1 MPEPSLTNYIIAAIC
16 AFLLGIS
23 KSGIKGIAS
32 LIVTGLAL
40 VYGAKNSTGI
50 MMPLLLVGDIFAIT
64 YYKRHVQKVYIIKL
78 LPWMVLGVLLGVI
91 GGSYISERIF
101 KYGMALIVVFSVGLM
116 YYWENKKDK
125 TVPSHW
131 GFASSM
137 GLLAGFT
144 TMIGNLAGAFSNIYF
159 LAMRIPKNN
168 FIGTAAWLF
177 FLINSFKV
185 PFHIWS
191 WKTIN
196 SESIIISLKLIPFVI
211 MGLIAGIF
219 LVKKIEDENYRKLI
233 LLFTAIGG
241 FAILFN

>member
-1 MPEPSLTNYIIAAIC
+1 MEEISSLHFFIAAFC

-23 KSGIKGIAS
+23 KAGIKGIAS

-40 VYGAKNSTGI
+40 VYGAKESTGI
-50 MMPLLLVGDIFAIT
+50 LMPLLLVGDVFAIT
-64 YYKRHVQKVYIIKL
+64 YYKRHLQKKHLFKL
-78 LPWMVLGVLLGVI
+78 LPWMVIGVLIGVA
-91 GGSYISERIF
+91 GGTYISERVF
-101 KYGMALIVVFSVGLM
+101 KYGMASIILFSVALM

-125 TVPSHW
+125 TVPTHW
-131 GFASSM
+131 TFGGSM

-159 LAMRIPKNN
+159 LALRLPKNN

-177 FLINSFKV
+177 FLINAFKV

-191 WKTIN
+191 WETIN
-196 SESIIISLKLIPFVI
+196 KSSVIISLKLVPFVI
-211 MGLIAGIF
+211 IGLVMGVF
-219 LVKKIEDENYRKLI
+219 LVQKIENEHYRKLI

-241 FAILFN
+241 IAILFN

>member
-1 MPEPSLTNYIIAAIC
+1 MPEPSLLNYIIAAIC

>member
-1 MPEPSLTNYIIAAIC
+1 LLEVGILNFSLAAFC
-16 AFLLGIS
+16 AFLLGVS

-50 MMPLLLVGDIFAIT
+50 LMPLLLVGDVFAIT
-64 YYKRHVQKVYIIKL
+64 YYKRHVQKEYIVKM
-78 LPWMVLGVLLGVI
+78 LPWMVIGVLIGVV
-91 GGSYISERIF
+91 GGQYITESLF
-101 KYGMALIVVFSVGLM
+101 KYGMAIIILFSVGLM

-125 TVPSHW
+125 TIPSHW
-131 GFASSM
+131 TFASSM

-159 LAMRIPKNN
+159 LAMRLPKNN

-177 FLINSFKV
+177 FIINAFKV
-185 PFHIWS
+185 PFHIWT
-191 WKTIN
+191 WETMN
-196 SESIIISLKLIPFVI
+196 STSLKISLQLVPFVI
-211 MGLIAGIF
+211 IGLVAGVF
-219 LVKKIEDENYRKLI
+219 LVKKIENDSYRKLI

-241 FAILFN
+241 VAILFN

>member
-1 MPEPSLTNYIIAAIC
+1 MPEPSLINYIIAAIC

-50 MMPLLLVGDIFAIT
+50 MMPLLLVGDVFAIT
-64 YYKRHVQKVYIIKL
+64 YYKRHVQKEYIIKL

-91 GGSYISERIF
+91 GGSYISESIF
-101 KYGMALIVVFSVGLM
+101 KYGMALIILFSVGLM

-131 GFASSM
+131 SFASSM

-177 FLINSFKV
+177 FFINSFKV

-196 SESIIISLKLIPFVI
+196 SESILISVKLIPFVM
-211 MGLIAGIF
+211 MGLIAGVF
-219 LVKKIEDENYRKLI
+219 LVKKIEDESYRKLI

-241 FAILFN
+241 VAILFN

>member
-1 MPEPSLTNYIIAAIC
+1 MLEPSLLDYTIAAIC
-16 AFLLGIS
+16 ALLLGIS

-32 LIVTGLAL
+32 LIVTGFAL

-50 MMPLLLVGDIFAIT
+50 LMPLLLVGDVFAIT
-64 YYKRHVQKVYIIKL
+64 YYKRHVQKEYIIKL
-78 LPWMVLGVLLGVI
+78 LPWMVLGVLFGVI
-91 GGSYISERIF
+91 GGSYISESIF
-101 KYGMALIVVFSVGLM
+101 KYGMALIILFSVGLM

-131 GFASSM
+131 IFASSM

-144 TMIGNLAGAFSNIYF
+144 TMIGNLAGAFTNIYF

-196 SESIIISLKLIPFVI
+196 SESILISLKLIPFVI
-211 MGLIAGIF
+211 VGLIIGVF
-219 LVKKIEDENYRKLI
+219 LVKKIEDESYRKLI

-241 FAILFN
+241 VAILFN